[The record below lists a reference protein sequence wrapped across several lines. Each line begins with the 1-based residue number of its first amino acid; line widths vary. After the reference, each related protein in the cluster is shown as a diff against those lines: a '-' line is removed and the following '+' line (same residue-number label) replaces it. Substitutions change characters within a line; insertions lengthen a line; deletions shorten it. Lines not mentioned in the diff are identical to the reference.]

1 MADAVAGFACHRAPI
16 SGGSI
21 QIRHK
26 PGLPLRAISRR
37 PGDDDLAGI
46 PGHLKALE
54 WNRQTLSPRFHVGLF
69 SCPEAEK
76 GPVALLSVKFREEF
90 ALSRGEYSSCN
101 VEEIGQF
108 RTCSTSMPISLPSER
123 AHATRPPES
132 LTLKR
137 RSVLWGEFKQGLP
150 YGVTENSS
158 FSGARAA

>member
-1 MADAVAGFACHRAPI
+1 MADTVAGFACHRAPI

-54 WNRQTLSPRFHVGLF
+54 WNRQTHSPRFHVGLF
-69 SCPEAEK
+69 SCPEAK
-76 GPVALLSVKFREEF
+76 QGPVALLSFKFREEF

-108 RTCSTSMPISLPSER
+108 PDLLDIDADFSALRKSPCNQTAGM
-123 AHATRPPES
+123 AHAEAQIGAVGRIQAG
-132 LTLKR
+132 LT
-137 RSVLWGEFKQGLP
+137 
-150 YGVTENSS
+150 
-158 FSGARAA
+158 